1 MLKRSASANF
11 KGMYSMSHLDA
22 HGNITINK
30 FLEKKGV
37 TVFCRLFQVNVQR

>member
-11 KGMYSMSHLDA
+11 KGIYSMSHLDA
-22 HGNITINK
+22 RGNITLNK

-37 TVFCRLFQVNVQR
+37 RVFCRFFQVNVQR